1 MRLKHIHIAGF
12 KSFVDPVTLP
22 ASAQLTGI
30 VGPNGCGKSN
40 VIDAVRWVLGESK
53 ARELRGASMQ
63 DVIFNGSSGR
73 KPASR
78 ASVELLFD
86 NSDGKAAGQWSQYA
100 EIAVKRVLTRA
111 GDSSYH
117 INNVQ
122 VRKRDMA
129 DLFLGT
135 GLGGEAYA
143 IIEQGMISRIIEAKP
158 EELRGFLEEAAGVSK
173 YKERRKETESRLR
186 DTRENLERVSD
197 IREELGR
204 QLEKLGVQAEVARQ
218 FFLLDADRTLKT
230 QWLALTRKRD
240 AQGRQAELA
249 RQMEAARTDIE
260 AKTAELRRLES
271 ELENQRLGQFE
282 ATENLNQAQ
291 ARFYLESGEVA
302 RVEQELRHLRATRER
317 LANELLLNQ
326 ERRTQTLAEQQAA
339 SLQGEQSR
347 IELESA
353 EEQAE
358 ILAERAAQ
366 AGEALPEAEQ
376 AMREAQSAVAAQQR
390 EMNQHEQTAQLE
402 DANRAH
408 AEKIIEQLKAR
419 ELRLIQEQERLSE
432 SDEAALEQQQIAL
445 ETEQERAERLAE
457 YLETARA
464 EWSQHEARLR
474 QARQALDSA
483 QREAHRL
490 EAEAAA
496 LAKLQA
502 GVQKAESQGAAWLA
516 GLGLEQ
522 VSRLWQEIRVE
533 NGWDTAVEAA
543 LGEAMAAL
551 AVEAQA
557 GWTETPPEAR
567 FELLLPVVSNPAVID
582 ETTSQST
589 KRANNARQVAGYP
602 AHAGI
607 QISQSDWGSTPG
619 LINELDSRMRGND
632 DAVGA
637 FATMTPSPAGEGDLN
652 PLADLIHTDN
662 PLIARFLADRLALAY
677 ATDTLEH
684 ALRHRA
690 QLPPGGFIATR
701 DGHRVSRDSLIF
713 NAPEKAHQG
722 LLARA
727 RDIER
732 LQQAG
737 DLAQASVA
745 EIGEEVS
752 QAEAAQQTARRQGEA
767 LQSQLSQAQAQI
779 HQLQVSLVRVQ
790 EAARRVADRRAQ
802 IEHELNEIYEQLGI
816 EEASWNDASE
826 RHREALLE
834 IDYARERFD
843 EAREHRREVDMK
855 LQTLR
860 ELHRRVEREAQEAA
874 FQARSLATRLQDLAG
889 RGARAESVLAD
900 LARDHQRL
908 QTELEQAQEDS
919 ALASL
924 DAALD
929 NRRRAEAE
937 LTAVRDALEGAN
949 AALRELDGAR
959 LSCERAL
966 EPLKERALGFELK
979 LQEAQLGEA
988 RYAEELEAVDEA
1000 ELLARADTAG
1010 LAGRSEA
1017 WLKSE
1022 LGRLETD
1029 INALGPVNMAALDE
1043 LTAARERKQYLDDQS
1058 LDLETAAATLEEAIR
1073 RIDAETRTRL
1083 KDTYDRVSREFK
1095 VLFTELFGGGEAQLI
1110 LTGEE
1115 ILDAGLSVLAQPP
1128 GKKNSSIHLLSGG
1141 EKALTALSLVFAFF
1155 RLNPAPFCL
1164 LDEVDAP
1171 LDDSNTERYCA
1182 LVSKMSA
1189 ETQFLFITH
1198 NRITM
1203 EMAHNLVGVTM
1214 PEPGVSRPVAVDVE
1228 DAVRMA
1234 V

>member
-230 QWLALTRKRD
+230 QWLALTRKRE

-249 RQMEAARTDIE
+249 RLMEAARTDIE
-260 AKTAELRRLES
+260 AKTAELRRLEA
-271 ELENQRLGQFE
+271 ELESQRLAQFE

-291 ARFYLESGEVA
+291 ARFYQESGEVA
-302 RVEQELRHLRATRER
+302 RVEQELRHLHATRER
-317 LANELLLNQ
+317 LTQEMLLNQ
-326 ERRTQTLAEQQAA
+326 QRQSQTLAEQQAA
-339 SLQGEQSR
+339 SMQGEQSR
-347 IELESA
+347 IELEAA

-390 EMNQHEQTAQLE
+390 EMSQHEQTAQLE

-408 AEKIIEQLKAR
+408 AERLIEQLKAR
-419 ELRLIQEQERLSE
+419 ELRLLQEQERLTE
-432 SDEAALEQQQIAL
+432 SDAAALEQQQIAL
-445 ETEQERAERLAE
+445 ETEQERAERLTE
-457 YLETARA
+457 YLEAARA

-474 QARQALDSA
+474 QARQALDTA
-483 QREAHRL
+483 KREAHRL

-502 GVQKAESQGAAWLA
+502 GVEKAESQGAAWLA

-522 VSRLWQEIRVE
+522 VARLWQEIRVE
-533 NGWDTAVEAA
+533 PGWDTAVEAA

-557 GWTETPPEAR
+557 DWTETPPQAR
-567 FELLLPVVSNPAVID
+567 FELLLPVVANPAVI
-582 ETTSQST
+582 
-589 KRANNARQVAGYP
+589 P

-607 QISQSDWGSTPG
+607 QMIGSNSIGDRSPFHDAQNSGLSPVETTPG
-619 LINELDSRMRGND
+619 LMNELDSRMRGND
-632 DAVGA
+632 DALGA
-637 FATMTPSPAGEGDLN
+637 FAAMTPSPAGEGDLN
-652 PLADLIHTDN
+652 PLADLIHTDH

-677 ATDTLEH
+677 ATDNLEH
-684 ALRHRA
+684 ALRLRA

-713 NAPEKAHQG
+713 NAPEKTHQG

-727 RDIER
+727 REIER
-732 LQQAG
+732 LQQEG
-737 DLAQASVA
+737 DLAHAGVA
-745 EIGEEVS
+745 DIAEEVT
-752 QAEAAQQTARRQGEA
+752 QIEAAQQTARRQGEA

-779 HQLQVSLVRVQ
+779 HQLQVSLVRLQ

-802 IEHELNEIYEQLGI
+802 IERELNEIYDQLGI
-816 EEASWNDASE
+816 EEETWNDASE
-826 RHREALLE
+826 RQREALLE
-834 IDYARERFD
+834 IDFARERFD
-843 EAREHRREVDMK
+843 EAQEHRREVDLK

-874 FQARSLATRLQDLAG
+874 FQARSLATRLQDLAS
-889 RGARAESVLAD
+889 RGARAQAVLAD
-900 LARDHQRL
+900 LAGQRERL
-908 QTELEQAQEDS
+908 QTELEQAHEDS
-919 ALASL
+919 ARASL
-924 DAALD
+924 DLALD
-929 NRRRAEAE
+929 NRRHAEAE
-937 LTAVRDALEGAN
+937 LTTVREALEAAN
-949 AALRELDGAR
+949 AALRELDGGR
-959 LSCERAL
+959 LICERAL

-988 RYAEELEAVDEA
+988 RYAEELESVDEA
-1000 ELLARADTAG
+1000 ELQIRADTAG
-1010 LAGRSEA
+1010 LAGRGEA

-1022 LGRLETD
+1022 LGRLEKD
-1029 INALGPVNMAALDE
+1029 INGLGPVNMAALDE

-1083 KDTYDRVSREFK
+1083 KDTYDRVSSEFK
-1095 VLFTELFGGGEAQLI
+1095 ILFTELFGGGEAQLI

>member
-1 MRLKHIHIAGF
+1 LRLKHIHIAGF

-186 DTRENLERVSD
+186 DTRENLDRVSD

-204 QLEKLGVQAEVARQ
+204 QLEKLGIQAEVARQ

-230 QWLALTRKRD
+230 QWLALTRKRE

-271 ELENQRLGQFE
+271 ELESQRLAQFE

-291 ARFYLESGEVA
+291 ARFYQESGEVA
-302 RVEQELRHLRATRER
+302 RVEQELRHLHTTRER
-317 LANELLLNQ
+317 LSNELLLNQ
-326 ERRTQTLAEQQAA
+326 ERQAQTRAEQQAA
-339 SLQGEQSR
+339 QMQGEQSQL
-347 IELESA
+347 ELERA

-366 AGEALPEAEQ
+366 AGEALPEAEN
-376 AMREAQSAVAAQQR
+376 AMREAQTAVAAQQR
-390 EMNQHEQTAQLE
+390 EMSQHEQTAQLE

-408 AEKIIEQLKAR
+408 AERAIEQLKAR
-419 ELRLIQEQERLSE
+419 ELRLLQEQERLSE

-457 YLETARA
+457 YLEAARA
-464 EWSQHEARLR
+464 EWPQHEARLR
-474 QARQALDSA
+474 QARQALDTA
-483 QREAHRL
+483 KREAHRL

-496 LAKLQA
+496 LTKLQA
-502 GVQKAESQGAAWLA
+502 GVEKSESQGAAWLSR
-516 GLGLEQ
+516 LGLNN
-522 VSRLWQEIRVE
+522 VARLWQEIRVE
-533 NGWDTAVEAA
+533 SGWDTAVEAA

-551 AVEAQA
+551 AVEAKDN
-557 GWTETPPEAR
+557 WSETPPEAR
-567 FELLLPVVSNPAVID
+567 FEMLLPESSIASID
-582 ETTSQST
+582 TIEAS
-589 KRANNARQVAGYP
+589 
-602 AHAGI
+602 
-607 QISQSDWGSTPG
+607 
-619 LINELDSRMRGND
+619 
-632 DAVGA
+632 
-637 FATMTPSPAGEGDLN
+637 PSSEGDLN

-677 ATDTLEH
+677 ATDTLQH
-684 ALRHRA
+684 ALHLRA

-701 DGHRVSRDSLIF
+701 EGHRVSRDSVIF

-727 RDIER
+727 REIER
-732 LQQAG
+732 LREAG
-737 DLAQASVA
+737 DLAQASVE
-745 EIGEEVS
+745 EIAEEVT

-767 LQSQLSQAQAQI
+767 LQTQLSQAQAQI
-779 HQLQVSLVRVQ
+779 HQLQVGLVRVQ

-802 IEHELNEIYEQLGI
+802 IAVELDEIYAQLGI
-816 EEASWNDASE
+816 EEATWNDASE
-826 RHREALLE
+826 RNREALME
-834 IDYARERFD
+834 IDFARERFD
-843 EAREHRREVDMK
+843 EARELRREVDLK

-889 RGARAESVLAD
+889 RSARAETLLAD
-900 LARDHQRL
+900 LARDQVRL
-908 QTELEQAQEDS
+908 QSELDAARES
-919 ALASL
+919 PALAAL
-924 DAALD
+924 DAALAQ
-929 NRRRAEAE
+929 RQQAEAE
-937 LTAVRDALEGAN
+937 LTAVREALEGAN
-949 AALRELDGAR
+949 ASLRELDTAR
-959 LSCERAL
+959 LTCERAL
-966 EPLKERALGFELK
+966 EPLKERAVSFELK
-979 LQEAQLGEA
+979 LQEAQLNEA
-988 RYAEELEAVDEA
+988 RYSEELEAVDQPELEIRAQAA
-1000 ELLARADTAG
+1000 ELVGRAE
-1010 LAGRSEA
+1010 S
-1017 WLKSE
+1017 WLKNE
-1022 LGRLETD
+1022 LNRLESE

-1043 LTAARERKQYLDDQS
+1043 LKAAQERKQYLDDQS

-1095 VLFTELFGGGEAQLI
+1095 TLFTELFGGGEAQLI

-1115 ILDAGLSVLAQPP
+1115 ILDAGLTVLAQPP

-1228 DAVRMA
+1228 DAIRMA

>member
-22 ASAQLTGI
+22 AGAQLTGI

-73 KPASR
+73 RPASR

-186 DTRENLERVSD
+186 DTRENLERVAD

-218 FFLLDADRTLKT
+218 FFMLDSDRTLKT
-230 QWLALTRKRD
+230 QWLALARKRE
-240 AQGRQAELA
+240 AQSRQAELA
-249 RQMEAARTDIE
+249 RQMDASRTDIE
-260 AKTAELRRLES
+260 AKTAELRRLEA
-271 ELENQRLGQFE
+271 ELESRRLAQFE

-291 ARFYLESGEVA
+291 GRFYAESGEVA
-302 RVEQELRHLRATRER
+302 RVEQELRHLHATRER
-317 LANELLLNQ
+317 LGNEIRLNQ
-326 ERRTQTLAEQQAA
+326 DRQAQSQAEQLAA
-339 SLQGEQSR
+339 QTQGEQGG
-347 IELESA
+347 IELEQA

-366 AGEALPEAEQ
+366 AGEALPAAEN
-376 AMREAQSAVAAQQR
+376 ALREAQTAVAAAQR
-390 EMNQHEQTAQLE
+390 DMSQLEQTAQLE
-402 DANRAH
+402 EANQSH
-408 AEKIIEQLKAR
+408 AERAMQQLKTR
-419 ELRLIQEQERLSE
+419 ELRLLQEQERLTE
-432 SDEAALEQQQIAL
+432 NDEAALEQQQIAL
-445 ETEQERAERLAE
+445 ETEQERAERLSQ
-457 YLETARA
+457 YLEAARA
-464 EWSQHEARLR
+464 EWPQHEARLR
-474 QARQALDSA
+474 QARQALDNA
-483 QREAHRL
+483 KREAHRL

-502 GVQKAESQGAAWLA
+502 GVEQAESQGAAWLRA
-516 GLGLEQ
+516 LGLEKTA
-522 VSRLWQEIRVE
+522 RLWQEIRVE
-533 NGWDTAVEAA
+533 AGWDTAVEAA

-551 AVEAQA
+551 AVEAQNS
-557 GWTETPPEAR
+557 WSETPPEAR
-567 FELLLPVVSNPAVID
+567 FEMLLP
-582 ETTSQST
+582 ST
-589 KRANNARQVAGYP
+589 GGMP
-602 AHAGI
+602 P
-607 QISQSDWGSTPG
+607 STGDSG
-619 LINELDSRMRGND
+619 L
-632 DAVGA
+632 
-637 FATMTPSPAGEGDLN
+637 SPVEDLK
-652 PLADLIHTDN
+652 PLVDLIDTDN

-677 ATDTLEH
+677 ATDNLQH
-684 ALRHRA
+684 ALQHRA
-690 QLPPGGFIATR
+690 ELPPGGFIATR
-701 DGHRVSRDSLIF
+701 EGHRVSRDSLIF

-727 RDIER
+727 REIER
-732 LQQAG
+732 LREAC
-737 DLAQASVA
+737 DLAQAGVD
-745 EIGEEVS
+745 EIGESVT
-752 QAEAAQQTARRQGEA
+752 QAEATQQTARRQGES

-779 HQLQVSLVRVQ
+779 HQLQVSLVRAQ

-802 IEHELNEIYEQLGI
+802 IERELNEIYDQLGL
-816 EEASWNDASE
+816 EEAHWNDASE
-826 RHREALLE
+826 RNREAMLE
-834 IDYARERFD
+834 IDLARERFD
-843 EAREHRREVDMK
+843 AAREIRREADLK

-874 FQARSLATRLQDLAG
+874 FQARSLSARLQDLAG
-889 RGARAESVLAD
+889 RGARAEAALAD
-900 LARDHQRL
+900 LGRDQARL
-908 QTELEQAQEDS
+908 QHELDQAHEGPV
-919 ALASL
+919 L
-924 DAALD
+924 AALD
-929 NRRRAEAE
+929 VALDKRQLAEAE
-937 LTAVRDALEGAN
+937 LTAVREALEGAN
-949 AALRELDGAR
+949 AALRDLDAAR
-959 LSCERAL
+959 LACERAL
-966 EPLKERALGFELK
+966 EPLKERAVGFELK
-979 LQEAQLGEA
+979 LREAELNEA
-988 RYAEELEAVDEA
+988 RYAEELENVDQADLE
-1000 ELLARADTAG
+1000 ARALAVG
-1010 LAGRSEA
+1010 LAGRGEA
-1017 WLKSE
+1017 WLKTE
-1022 LGRLETD
+1022 LARLEGE
-1029 INALGPVNMAALDE
+1029 INRLGPVNMAALDE
-1043 LTAARERKQYLDDQS
+1043 LNAARERKQYLDDQS

-1095 VLFTELFGGGEAQLI
+1095 TLFTELFGGGEAQLI

-1115 ILDAGLSVLAQPP
+1115 ILDAGLTVLAQPP

-1189 ETQFLFITH
+1189 DTQFLFITH

>member
-186 DTRENLERVSD
+186 DTRENLDRVSD

-204 QLEKLGVQAEVARQ
+204 QLEKLGVQAEVARR
-218 FFLLDADRTLKT
+218 FFMLDEERTLKT
-230 QWLALTRKRD
+230 QLLALTRKRE
-240 AQGRQAELA
+240 AQVRQAELA

-271 ELENQRLGQFE
+271 ELETNRLAQFE

-302 RVEQELRHLRATRER
+302 RVEQELRHLHATRER
-317 LANELLLNQ
+317 LASEIRLNQ
-326 ERRTQTLAEQQAA
+326 ERQAQTRAEQQTAQTA
-339 SLQGEQSR
+339 GEQNQ
-347 IELESA
+347 IELERA

-358 ILAERAAQ
+358 ILAERAVQ
-366 AGEALPEAEQ
+366 AGEALPDVENAMRAAQTAVAEQ
-376 AMREAQSAVAAQQR
+376 QRAMSQF
-390 EMNQHEQTAQLE
+390 EQTAQLE
-402 DANRAH
+402 DANRTH
-408 AEKIIEQLKAR
+408 AEKLIEQLKAR
-419 ELRLIQEQERLSE
+419 ELRLMQEQEHLSE
-432 SDEAALEQQQIAL
+432 NDAAALEQQQIAL

-464 EWSQHEARLR
+464 ELPQHEARLR
-474 QARQALDSA
+474 QARQALDNA
-483 QREAHRL
+483 KREAHRL
-490 EAEAAA
+490 EAETAA
-496 LAKLQA
+496 LSKLQA
-502 GVQKAESQGAAWLA
+502 GVQKSESQGAAWLN
-516 GLGLEQ
+516 GLGLNNA
-522 VSRLWQEIRVE
+522 SRLWQEIRVE
-533 NGWDTAVEAA
+533 AGWDTAVEAA

-551 AVEAQA
+551 AVEAA
-557 GWTETPPEAR
+557 AEWTQNPPEAR
-567 FELLLPVVSNPAVID
+567 FELLLPNLSIGDRPQFFDSQNGGLSPIVVPIV
-582 ETTSQST
+582 
-589 KRANNARQVAGYP
+589 
-602 AHAGI
+602 
-607 QISQSDWGSTPG
+607 
-619 LINELDSRMRGND
+619 
-632 DAVGA
+632 
-637 FATMTPSPAGEGDLN
+637 EGDLN

-662 PLIARFLADRLALAY
+662 PLVARFLADRLALAY
-677 ATDTLEH
+677 ATDTLQH
-684 ALRHRA
+684 ALLLRN

-727 RDIER
+727 REIER
-732 LQQAG
+732 LQAES
-737 DLAQASVA
+737 DLAQASVE
-745 EIGEEVS
+745 EISEEVT
-752 QAEAAQQTARRQGEA
+752 QAEASEQTARRQGEA

-802 IEHELNEIYEQLGI
+802 IERELNEIYAQLGS
-816 EEASWNDASE
+816 EEESWNEASE
-826 RHREALLE
+826 RNREALLE
-834 IDYARERFD
+834 VDFARERFD
-843 EAREHRREVDMK
+843 EAREVRREADLK

-860 ELHRRVEREAQEAA
+860 DLHRRVEREAQEAA
-874 FQARSLATRLQDLAG
+874 FQARSLSARLQDLAG
-889 RGARAESVLAD
+889 RGARAEAVLAD
-900 LARDHQRL
+900 LARDQERL
-908 QTELEQAQEDS
+908 QSELDQAQES
-919 ALASL
+919 PALTAL
-924 DAALD
+924 DAALAK
-929 NRRRAEAE
+929 RQSAEAE
-937 LTAVRDALEGAN
+937 LTAVREALEGAN
-949 AALRELDGAR
+949 AALRDLDTAR
-959 LSCERAL
+959 LTCERAL
-966 EPLKERALGFELK
+966 EPLKERAVSFELK
-979 LQEAQLGEA
+979 LQEAQLNEA
-988 RYAEELEAVDEA
+988 RYAEELESVDEA
-1000 ELLARADTAG
+1000 GLELRAQTAG
-1010 LAGRSEA
+1010 VAGRSES
-1017 WLKSE
+1017 WLKTE
-1022 LGRLETD
+1022 LARLEGE

-1043 LTAARERKQYLDDQS
+1043 LKAAQERKQYLDDQS

-1083 KDTYDRVSREFK
+1083 KDTFDRVSREFK
-1095 VLFTELFGGGEAQLI
+1095 TLFTELFGGGEAQLI

-1115 ILDAGLSVLAQPP
+1115 ILDAGLTVLAQPP

>member
-1 MRLKHIHIAGF
+1 MRLKYIHIAGF

-63 DVIFNGSSGR
+63 DVIFNGSTGR

-135 GLGGEAYA
+135 GLGGDAYA

-186 DTRENLERVSD
+186 DTRENLDRVSD

-218 FFLLDADRTLKT
+218 FFLLDTDRTLKT
-230 QWLALTRKRD
+230 QLLALTRKRE
-240 AQGRQAELA
+240 AQARQAELA

-271 ELENQRLGQFE
+271 EQESQRLAQFE

-291 ARFYLESGEVA
+291 ARFYAESGEVA
-302 RVEQELRHLRATRER
+302 RVEQELRHLHATRER
-317 LANELLLNQ
+317 LTNEIRLNQ
-326 ERRTQTLAEQQAA
+326 ERQAQTLAEQQAA
-339 SLQGEQSR
+339 RTAGEQSQL
-347 IELESA
+347 ELERA

-366 AGEALPEAEQ
+366 TSEALPEVEN
-376 AMREAQSAVAAQQR
+376 AMRDAQAAVATQQR
-390 EMNQHEQTAQLE
+390 EMSQFEQSAQLE
-402 DANRAH
+402 DTNRAH
-408 AEKIIEQLKAR
+408 AEKAIEQLKAR
-419 ELRLIQEQERLSE
+419 ELRLLQEQERLSE

-457 YLETARA
+457 YLESARA
-464 EWSQHEARLR
+464 ELPQHEVRLR
-474 QARQALDSA
+474 QARQAQDEA
-483 QREAHRL
+483 RRELHRL
-490 EAEAAA
+490 EAETAA
-496 LAKLQA
+496 LSKLQA
-502 GVQKAESQGAAWLA
+502 GVQKSESQGAAWLA
-516 GLGLEQ
+516 RSGLE
-522 VSRLWQEIRVE
+522 SAARLWQEIRVE
-533 NGWDTAVEAA
+533 DGWETAVEAA

-557 GWTETPPEAR
+557 EWTQTPPEAR
-567 FELLLPVVSNPAVID
+567 FELLLPAL
-582 ETTSQST
+582 
-589 KRANNARQVAGYP
+589 
-602 AHAGI
+602 
-607 QISQSDWGSTPG
+607 PG
-619 LINELDSRMRGND
+619 AE
-632 DAVGA
+632 VGA
-637 FATMTPSPAGEGDLN
+637 DASTLTSPPAGEGDLHA
-652 PLADLIHTDN
+652 LADLIHTEN
-662 PLIARFLADRLALAY
+662 PLVARFLADRLALAY
-677 ATDTLEH
+677 ATDNLHH
-684 ALRHRA
+684 ALQRRA
-690 QLPPGGFIATR
+690 QLPPGSFIATR

-713 NAPEKAHQG
+713 NAPEKGHQG

-727 RDIER
+727 REIER
-732 LQQAG
+732 LRIEV
-737 DLAQASVA
+737 DLAQASVE
-745 EIGEEVS
+745 EIAEEVV

-802 IEHELNEIYEQLGI
+802 IERELNEIYAQLGV
-816 EEASWNDASE
+816 EEETWNEASE
-826 RHREALLE
+826 RQREALLE
-834 IDYARERFD
+834 IDLARERFE
-843 EAREHRREVDMK
+843 EAREARREVDLK

-860 ELHRRVEREAQEAA
+860 ELQRRVEREAQEAA
-874 FQARSLATRLQDLAG
+874 FQARSLASRLQDLAG
-889 RGARAESVLAD
+889 RGQRAQAVLAD
-900 LARDHQRL
+900 LTLNHERL
-908 QTELEQAQEDS
+908 QNELDQARES
-919 ALASL
+919 PALAAL
-924 DAALD
+924 DAALEK
-929 NRRRAEAE
+929 RQRAEIE
-937 LTAVRDALEGAN
+937 LTAVREALEGAN
-949 AALRELDGAR
+949 AALRDLDSAR
-959 LSCERAL
+959 LACERAL
-966 EPLKERALGFELK
+966 EPLKQRAVGFELK
-979 LQEAQLGEA
+979 LQEAQINEA
-988 RYAEELEAVDEA
+988 RYAEELEAVDETDLA
-1000 ELLARADTAG
+1000 ARAHAAG
-1010 LAGRSEA
+1010 LSGRGEA
-1017 WLKSE
+1017 WLKTE
-1022 LGRLETD
+1022 LTRLETD
-1029 INALGPVNMAALDE
+1029 IDALGPVNMAALDE
-1043 LTAARERKQYLDDQS
+1043 LKAAQERKQCLDDQS

-1083 KDTYDRVSREFK
+1083 KDTFDRVSREFK
-1095 VLFTELFGGGEAQLI
+1095 TLFTELFGGGEAQLT

-1115 ILDAGLSVLAQPP
+1115 ILDAGLTVLAQPP

-1182 LVSKMSA
+1182 LVTKMSA